1 MKYIVI
7 VPDGA
12 ADYPLEELGGLTPLQ
27 AARTPNMDWLACHGL
42 TGSVKKIFLRDFLL
56 EVMWQT

>member
-12 ADYPLEELGGLTPLQ
+12 ADYPLDELGGLTPLQ
-27 AARTPNMDWLACHGL
+27 VANTPNMDYLTSCGI
-42 TGSVKKIFLRDFLL
+42 TGSV
-56 EVMWQT
+56 